1 MEKLKTAPKD
11 LTKLRNIVDNDVIE
25 KTIYDKLVVRK
36 DKIDASVFALKIKWD
51 TDKSGLVKKWVIQKR
66 NSWY

>member
-25 KTIYDKLVVRK
+25 KTIYDKLVVRR
-36 DKIDASVFALKIKWD
+36 DKIDASVFALKIK
-51 TDKSGLVKKWVIQKR
+51 
-66 NSWY
+66 